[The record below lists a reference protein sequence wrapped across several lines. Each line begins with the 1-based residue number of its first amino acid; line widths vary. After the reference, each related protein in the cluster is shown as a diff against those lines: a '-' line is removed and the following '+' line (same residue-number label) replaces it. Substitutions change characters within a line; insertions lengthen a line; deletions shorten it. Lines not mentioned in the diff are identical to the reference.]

1 MVKINKLYTKTGDRG
16 QTHLV
21 GGDTIAKSSIKVDAY
36 GDIDELNANIGV
48 VRTLAQS
55 NQTLNELLSTI
66 QNELFDIGSIVAT
79 KANTTWSGMRT
90 ITPKQIAFLEQQIDK
105 TLEGIPELKSFVLP
119 GGTLINAEL
128 HRCRTVCRRAER
140 KLWAL
145 KEIESVDENILIY
158 INRLSD
164 LLFALSR
171 KESHSTNT
179 PEFLWK

>member
-1 MVKINKLYTKTGDRG
+1 MVKINKLYTKSGDRG

-21 GGDTIAKSSIKVDAY
+21 GGDTVLKSSIKVDAY

-48 VRTLAQS
+48 VRTLVNS
-55 NQTLNELLSTI
+55 NQNLADLLSKI
-66 QNELFDIGSIVAT
+66 QNELFDIGSIIAT
-79 KANTTWSGMRT
+79 KANTTWNGMRSVST
-90 ITPKQIAFLEQQIDK
+90 EQIFYLEQQIDK
-105 TLEGIPELKSFVLP
+105 SLEGIPELKSFVLP

-145 KEIESVDENILIY
+145 KEIETVDENILIY